1 MPHFHRILRAAL
13 VAALVVF
20 ALAACASRPTGA
32 PAEPVRAL
40 PDEGPVAVAWND
52 PAGFA
57 ERSRLIGSEEPRDDE
72 RWLQTL
78 AQTLRD
84 EISVRLPE
92 GQTASVRIVDAA
104 RAGSYESLGNS
115 AARRVRV
122 VRDLY
127 PPLLDIEFERRGAD
141 GALVESGLQRLRD
154 AGFLTAGLPPAS
166 HEGLRFEKDLIQR
179 WAQRHLGSPL
189 R

>member
-92 GQTASVRIVDAA
+92 GQTASLRIVDAA
-104 RAGSYESLGNS
+104 RAGSYEQLGN
-115 AARRVRV
+115 AAMRIVRV

-141 GALVESGLQRLRD
+141 GALVESGPQRLRD
-154 AGFLTAGLPPAS
+154 PAFLSRGAPPGGGD
-166 HEGLRFEKDLIQR
+166 GLRYEKHLIER
-179 WAQRHLGSPL
+179 WSQRHLGSPL